1 MAKKDRK
8 KSKKNRKREVRLTAA
23 TADRHVLYEKSVQS
37 VEPEIDFVDETF
49 SSARGRVARYLRED
63 FCGTGNTSCEWV
75 RRRPGNY
82 AVGVDLDPEVTA
94 WGEKHHVESLSE
106 EQKSRIMLV
115 NENVLTV
122 STQPQDVILAMNFSY
137 FIFKTR
143 ETLKSYFANV
153 HAALIE
159 DGILFLDCFGGYDAY
174 REMKE
179 KTAYRDFTYVWE
191 QAAFNPLTHDMRCHI
206 NFKFKDGSQIKPAF
220 TYEWRLWSLPELRE
234 LLTEAGFKN
243 VTVFWQGW
251 DENQEEGNG
260 EFEAVTD
267 ADADAGWIC
276 YLSAE
281 K

>member
-8 KSKKNRKREVRLTAA
+8 KSKKNRKREVKLTAA

-49 SSARGRVARYLRED
+49 SRSRGRVARYLRED

-94 WGEKHHVESLSE
+94 WGLKHHVESLSD
-106 EQKSRIMLV
+106 EQKSRIALV
-115 NENVLTV
+115 NDNVLTV

-143 ETLKSYFANV
+143 ETLKSYFSNV

-179 KTAYRDFTYVWE
+179 KTTYSDFTYVWE
-191 QAAFNPLTHDMRCHI
+191 QAAFNPITHDMRCHI
-206 NFKFKDGSQIKPAF
+206 NFKFRDGSSIKPAF

-260 EFEAVTD
+260 EFDPVTD